1 VIATGSPLRGA
12 TRTYRLG
19 LGLAAVGLVL
29 TAGVLVAVLA
39 VLSVRPAPAHEISV
53 LGEHLAVPAANAQAI
68 VLLSLATLGI
78 SVVLAGTYGAVIVL
92 TAHRRLR
99 RALPVLDRLPGHDH
113 VWVIHGERPHAF
125 CAGLLRPVVY
135 VSTGAIQE
143 LGDEELEAV
152 LAHEHLHR
160 VRRDP
165 LRIASARVLGEALFF
180 LPVLRRL
187 AARYATLAE
196 LAADEHAVAAHGGD
210 TSPLAGAMLA
220 FADNG
225 IAPERVDHISGRTPD
240 WGLPIALTA
249 LSLVGASGLALLV
262 WQLARH
268 AILQT
273 TLGLPL
279 LSAQPCVV
287 ILALVPLA
295 GTALGMWTI
304 RRAV

>member
-1 VIATGSPLRGA
+1 MAAGNPLRGA
-12 TRTYRLG
+12 TRSYRLG
-19 LGLAAVGLVL
+19 LGLAAVGLGL

-39 VLSVRPAPAHEISV
+39 VLSVRPAPAHEITV
-53 LGEHLAVPAANAQAI
+53 LGEQLAVPAANAQAI
-68 VLLSLATLGI
+68 ILLSLATLGI
-78 SVVLAGTYGAVIVL
+78 SVVLAGAYGAIIVL
-92 TAHRRLR
+92 AAYRRLR
-99 RALPVLDRLPGHDH
+99 RALPVLDRLPGHGH
-113 VWVIHGERPHAF
+113 VWVILGERPHAF

-135 VSTGAIQE
+135 VSTGALQK
-143 LGDEELEAV
+143 LGDEQLEAV

-160 VRRDP
+160 IRRDP

-187 AARYATLAE
+187 TARYCTLAE
-196 LAADEHAVAAHGGD
+196 LAADEHAVAALGGD

-240 WGLPIALTA
+240 WGLPIAVTA
-249 LSLVGASGLALLV
+249 LSAAGAGGLALLV

-273 TLGLPL
+273 TLGFPL
-279 LSAQPCVV
+279 LSAQPCIIV
-287 ILALVPLA
+287 LALIPLA

>member
-1 VIATGSPLRGA
+1 MIGSRSPLRGA
-12 TRTYRLG
+12 NRTYRLG
-19 LGLAAVGLVL
+19 IGLAAVGLVL
-29 TAGVLVAVLA
+29 TAGVLVAVSA
-39 VLSVRPAPAHEISV
+39 VLSVRPMPAHEINV
-53 LGEHLAVPAANAQAI
+53 LGQQLAIPAANAQAI
-68 VLLSLATLGI
+68 ILLSLATLGI

-99 RALPVLDRLPGHDH
+99 RALPVLDRLPGHDS
-113 VWVIHGERPHAF
+113 VWVILGERPHAF

-135 VSTGAIQE
+135 VSTGALQE

-152 LAHEHLHR
+152 LAHEQLHR
-160 VRRDP
+160 MRRDP

-187 AARYATLAE
+187 AARYAALAE
-196 LAADEHAVAAHGGD
+196 LAADEHAVAALGGD

-225 IAPERVDHISGRTPD
+225 IAPERVDHISGHTPD
-240 WGLPIALTA
+240 WSLPIALTA
-249 LSLVGASGLALLV
+249 LSAAGAGALALLV

-304 RRAV
+304 RRTI